1 MMWNSIA
8 GGQLGS
14 VDDCTNPSWWA
25 VQRFQLR
32 VGGVQAQR
40 AGFAQYVNAQVT
52 GVLPISSLV
61 FNRQPSAVKKDLE
74 ITY

>member
-1 MMWNSIA
+1 MGNWGLLMIA
-8 GGQLGS
+8 RTLFGGQYS
-14 VDDCTNPSWWA
+14 D
-25 VQRFQLR
+25 FMLR
-32 VGGVQAQR
+32 VRGVQAQR
-40 AGFAQYVNAQVT
+40 AGFVQYVNAQVT